1 MNTIRHRDRAKSIV
15 VWSLF
20 PALMLFVGVCFGQD
34 CGEKENPREVI
45 RCLSR
50 YVEIVT
56 SGGVAVY
63 ALADEEFTDLCEDTD
78 IYNKIML
85 LEGTGHSVPNITR
98 VVREKGEV
106 QSLFELYG
114 LFETP
119 DVNPQL
125 KFRPIDI
132 TSWAD
137 RALYHYELVME
148 LVARKIL
155 LDNADEERIAIPTQD
170 DLTLLSME
178 IYDRLF
184 DAWERYIQ

>member
-98 VVREKGEV
+98 VVREKARCNRFSSCTGSSRPPMSIRSSNSGRST
-106 QSLFELYG
+106 SLRGRTGRYTTMSWSWSWRPESSCWTTQMRSG
-114 LFETP
+114 SP
-119 DVNPQL
+119 
-125 KFRPIDI
+125 FRPRMI
-132 TSWAD
+132 
-137 RALYHYELVME
+137 
-148 LVARKIL
+148 
-155 LDNADEERIAIPTQD
+155 
-170 DLTLLSME
+170 
-178 IYDRLF
+178 
-184 DAWERYIQ
+184 